1 MMLLA
6 SSGAWNNRRKMKPS
20 FSPIGNITANSTKQ
34 KPVTN
39 SIMIFGASGNLGCSW
54 LQEFTGWRNWYLARG
69 RKIHQ
74 DYASKFAT
82 HLATHLSLGIEAMC
96 RWVFQR

>member
-1 MMLLA
+1 MLLA

-54 LQEFTGWRNWYLARG
+54 LQVYFPKFNFYLLYIGFSNSR
-69 RKIHQ
+69 
-74 DYASKFAT
+74 F
-82 HLATHLSLGIEAMC
+82 
-96 RWVFQR
+96 